1 MPTGASQQPTAWSL
15 VNPKIIPNKF
25 IKISFIFTFPVYMM
39 CNVIGGHRMPAG
51 ASRRPTAQSFVN
63 PKTIPRKLIKI
74 SFIFVCINYM
84 IWNVNGGHWTPAGTS
99 RWADGAV
106 VCKSQKNSKE
116 IAKNIVYFCIPRL
129 HDIKCN
135 WGSSDAYGRVTTER
149 KADGAG
155 VL

>member
-1 MPTGASQQPTAWSL
+1 MP
-15 VNPKIIPNKF
+15 V
-25 IKISFIFTFPVYMM
+25 
-39 CNVIGGHRMPAG
+39 G

-84 IWNVNGGHWTPAGTS
+84 IWNVNEGHWTPAGAS
-99 RWADGAV
+99 RRADGAV

-116 IAKNIVYFCIPRL
+116 IAKNIIYLYTSGLHDIQCNWGPSDACERVTTANGAVICKSQKNSKEIDKNIVYFYIPSI

-135 WGSSDAYGRVTTER
+135 WGPLDACGRVTTGR
-149 KADGAG
+149 RRHR
-155 VL
+155 L